1 MPDQLEKMRTKWD
14 HFGGRFT
21 ETANKHMTMQ
31 SAQHLHSHMQLDLAH
46 NVLEVAAGAGL
57 GSLDI
62 AQYLQEGRSK
72 VPKETKRTFT
82 ATDLSHVMVDMA
94 AKNLSG
100 ISSESIEIKCC
111 EANASTRPR
120 CIAPVHHLGISRPY
134 WTHCYQ
140 YSCKQRAGL
149 RGARGGTSELC
160 HGQGRRGTPSA
171 FRCGQVQASANL
183 AFSVCIGALEQR
195 GVFHVQRG
203 HEPAR
208 GQGATRQA
216 L

>member
-111 EANASTRPR
+111 EAN
-120 CIAPVHHLGISRPY
+120 G
-134 WTHCYQ
+134 
-140 YSCKQRAGL
+140 
-149 RGARGGTSELC
+149 
-160 HGQGRRGTPSA
+160 
-171 FRCGQVQASANL
+171 
-183 AFSVCIGALEQR
+183 
-195 GVFHVQRG
+195 
-203 HEPAR
+203 EP
-208 GQGATRQA
+208 
-216 L
+216 LLK